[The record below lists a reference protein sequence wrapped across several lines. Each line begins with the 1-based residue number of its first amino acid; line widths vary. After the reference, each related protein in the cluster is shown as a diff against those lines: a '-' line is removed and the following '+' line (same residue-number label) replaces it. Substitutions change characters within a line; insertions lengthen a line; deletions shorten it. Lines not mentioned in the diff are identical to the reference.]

1 MLVGVLHR
9 ELLQSIL
16 VVQIAVLLGTLD
28 KSCQRAQTQKQ
39 IMHPAVLPGLRAAT
53 FQELLQSIILLEVAS
68 WIQPFDYRNVA
79 PIVLLAAKQ
88 ISIDHRM

>member
-1 MLVGVLHR
+1 MVGALHR

-16 VVQIAVLLGTLD
+16 VVQIAVLLGTHRD

-39 IMHPAVLPGLRAAT
+39 IMHPAV
-53 FQELLQSIILLEVAS
+53 QEVLQSILLLEVAS